1 MNLRDF
7 LLEALD
13 QIIEAIE
20 EEQERARNKIRIEMG
35 WPIPLQRRTYDS
47 PVTT

>member
-13 QIIEAIE
+13 QIIDAIE
-20 EEQERARNKIRIEMG
+20 EEQERIRDKIRNDMG
-35 WPIPLQRRTYDS
+35 LQLQVRQS
-47 PVTT
+47 